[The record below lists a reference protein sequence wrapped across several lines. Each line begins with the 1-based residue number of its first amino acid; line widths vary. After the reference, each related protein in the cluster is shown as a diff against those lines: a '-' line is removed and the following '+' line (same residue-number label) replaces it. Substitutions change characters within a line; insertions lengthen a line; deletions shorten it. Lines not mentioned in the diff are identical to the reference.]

1 MLKTCNIKGSVNDNF
16 SNILSRPFLSVYPH
30 TKLFELI
37 PFFAIGPDI
46 YADGLLVTSK
56 NIIQD
61 DNEKFNNTKD
71 EIFKES
77 KGELSD
83 EFINGRISSKHL
95 LLIIIDLLSERK
107 STLSLYN
114 LTAAEIM
121 EVLTED
127 HMIEL
132 ESPLSKVL
140 DIFKKTGFAFLPIV
154 KKINYNNLNY
164 YKILSYLSVRDFLQF
179 FLKKTKEYRNFVI
192 DNSCLTEVIDMP
204 VNEVSS
210 KLISVY
216 KNSLL
221 VDVINMMLSKKIRN
235 IGILNNN
242 SKLIGILNDRNILE
256 LIIRSKEKYTNNTT
270 TNDNNNP
277 AIHSKLNAQG
287 RKFKECT
294 LEDLEVLNNFKI
306 PRIFEIKEDSSI
318 SKAANRLKNL
328 KHSYL
333 ILEGKDRIITP
344 WDIVMKTLT

>member
-30 TKLFELI
+30 TKLFEII

-107 STLSLYN
+107 SALSLYN

-121 EVLTED
+121 DVLTEE
-127 HMIEL
+127 HIIESD
-132 ESPLSKVL
+132 SPLSKVL

-154 KKINYNNLNY
+154 KKTNYNNLNS
-164 YKILSYLSVRDFLQF
+164 YKILSYLSVRDFL
-179 FLKKTKEYRNFVI
+179 
-192 DNSCLTEVIDMP
+192 
-204 VNEVSS
+204 
-210 KLISVY
+210 SV
-216 KNSLL
+216 LF
-221 VDVINMMLSKKIRN
+221 
-235 IGILNNN
+235 
-242 SKLIGILNDRNILE
+242 E
-256 LIIRSKEKYTNNTT
+256 KEK
-270 TNDNNNP
+270 
-277 AIHSKLNAQG
+277 
-287 RKFKECT
+287 
-294 LEDLEVLNNFKI
+294 
-306 PRIFEIKEDSSI
+306 RI
-318 SKAANRLKNL
+318 
-328 KHSYL
+328 
-333 ILEGKDRIITP
+333 
-344 WDIVMKTLT
+344 